1 MASKIKEL
9 YEKAMRLDEEERQKL
24 VRLLEEADDCR
35 DSKDEIERNWN
46 DEASRRYKD
55 YKDGKVDG
63 IPADE
68 VFRRLEDRFER

>member
-1 MASKIKEL
+1 MASKVQEL

-46 DEASRRYKD
+46 NEASRRYQD
-55 YKDGKVDG
+55 YKDGKVEG
-63 IPADE
+63 IPADD
-68 VFRRLEDRFER
+68 VFRRLEDRFKR

>member
-24 VRLLEEADDCR
+24 VRLLEEADDSR

-46 DEASRRYKD
+46 NEASRRYKD